1 MLSCPVPRF
10 VAVFLVLLLAAS
22 LSGAVSLIVPEPCS
36 AVESTSADSN
46 CPPTCV
52 TCGCCHHAV
61 AIMSFLPVLTSVTPP
76 RDATEPLR
84 SLSDRDPRDIL
95 HVPRRAA

>member
-1 MLSCPVPRF
+1 M
-10 VAVFLVLLLAAS
+10 LLLALGVSGVAS
-22 LSGAVSLIVPEPCS
+22 LVVPEPCA
-36 AVESTSADSN
+36 AVASTGDDGT

-61 AIMSFLPVLTSVTPP
+61 DVTSVLPILVSPTPP
-76 RDATEPLR
+76 TEATEPLR

>member
-1 MLSCPVPRF
+1 V
-10 VAVFLVLLLAAS
+10 VLLLAMGV
-22 LSGAVSLIVPEPCS
+22 SGVTGLVVPEPCA
-36 AVESTSADSN
+36 AVESTGDDGT

-61 AIMSFLPVLTSVTPP
+61 DVASTMPGLVSPTPP
-76 RDATEPLR
+76 ADSTEPMR